1 MKINLEDIK
10 FKDINFAYDLS
21 FRTSNPIGI
30 YYCAI
35 VNDSNVF
42 KFILKE
48 SYYSPK
54 TDLYTI
60 DVISDNIPYF
70 DKKYSCRIRKE
81 GFIYISDNIDEVK
94 KILVIQ

>member
-10 FKDINFAYDLS
+10 FKDVNDYES
-21 FRTSNPIGI
+21 STKTSRAIGV

-42 KFILKE
+42 KFVLKE
-48 SYYSPK
+48 SYYSSK

-60 DVISDNIPYF
+60 DVISDNIP
-70 DKKYSCRIRKE
+70 DNKKYSYRIRKE

>member
-10 FKDINFAYDLS
+10 FKDINFAYDLF
-21 FRTSNPIGI
+21 FRTSKPIGV

-42 KFILKE
+42 KFVLKE

-60 DVISDNIPYF
+60 DVISDNIP
-70 DKKYSCRIRKE
+70 DNEKYSCRIRKE
-81 GFIYISDNIDEVK
+81 GFIYISDNIDEVR
-94 KILVIQ
+94 KISMLQ